1 VPRSY
6 MAVEPRVR
14 RLVAASLGCDAST
27 LGPGTALHL
36 DPIALLDVA
45 QALENAFG
53 VTLTEGELDRVRT
66 CRDFA
71 SLIARRVA
79 SLSREEAPAAGPVWV
94 RVIPAEPGRPLL
106 ERLVELSPYMVETI
120 VEDARVPGRYRR
132 LEVILGPGQPDRVAA
147 QVEAVF
153 APARAAG
160 LVVEVHREG
169 RPRLLGA
176 EPAESVEAGLKLLAD
191 LALRVGRLLYEL
203 QQERGLACVQ
213 VASERRPLAHQLA
226 AQQLT
231 TDRALTD
238 LAGFVT
244 AGRPRLPEPVH
255 AAIVTALAALAELPA
270 IRRTASTLEATIQS
284 YGGIDHQLVAVGASI
299 AAVMPDAEYGRMAK
313 SYLALLEAR
322 ESAALAGLRRAEP
335 DTADPMSWL
344 RTMSGTLERL
354 REVEEGQLA
363 ALAERAAARA
373 AGI

>member
-1 VPRSY
+1 

-14 RLVAASLGCDAST
+14 RVVAASLGCDANA
-27 LGPGTALHL
+27 LEPGTALRL

-45 QALENAFG
+45 RALENAFG
-53 VTLTEGELDRVRT
+53 VTLAEDDLDGART

-71 SLIARRVA
+71 ALIARRVA
-79 SLSREEAPAAGPVWV
+79 SRSREEVPPIGPVWV
-94 RVIPAEPGRPLL
+94 RVIPAEPDRPLL

-147 QVEAVF
+147 RVEAVF

-169 RPRLLGA
+169 RPRTPGA
-176 EPAESVEAGLKLLAD
+176 DPAEGVEGGLQLLAD

-203 QQERGLACVQ
+203 QQERGLACVH
-213 VASERRPLAHQLA
+213 VASERQPLAGQLA
-226 AQQLT
+226 AQQIT
-231 TDRALTD
+231 TDRGITD

-244 AGRPRLPEPVH
+244 AGGPRLPEPVH

-270 IRRTASTLEATIQS
+270 IRRAAATLDTAIQS
-284 YGGIDHQLVAVGASI
+284 YGRIDHQLVAVAASI

-322 ESAALAGLRRAEP
+322 ESTALAGLRRAEP
-335 DTADPMSWL
+335 DPADPLGWL

-363 ALAERAAARA
+363 ALARRAAARA
-373 AGI
+373 GGI